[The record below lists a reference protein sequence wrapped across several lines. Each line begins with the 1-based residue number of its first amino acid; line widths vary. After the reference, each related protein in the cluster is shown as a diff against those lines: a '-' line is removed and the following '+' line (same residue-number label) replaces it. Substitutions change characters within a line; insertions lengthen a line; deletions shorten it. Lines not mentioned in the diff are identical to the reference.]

1 MLNRFATRLGSW
13 LAMAALAGFLGFGW
27 GGAALAQ
34 SEPTMSEIYQ
44 MAQSGKLDQAQT
56 MVQQVLVIHPNSAKA
71 HFVQA
76 ELYGRQG
83 QAARGR
89 EALAAAEKIA
99 PGLPFAKPEA
109 VQALRTQLASKPSAP
124 AGKEPAARSLTGGG
138 SSSSGSSGAGA
149 APATPA
155 KSSFPIG
162 LGLAL
167 GGAAIAFAIFML
179 RKKPAARDPF
189 ASGDFSNPNAGMG
202 NPGAAGG
209 PGSVIGSG
217 INNGVSNGLSGPQTF
232 GNNPPPN
239 PVYGQAPQQ
248 FGQYGQPQQPG
259 YGAQPAAGSG
269 MGGRVMGGLATG
281 LAVGAGVLA
290 AQAIGKN
297 LMGNANAESHPAG
310 AGDSAANNLQPL
322 PGNSDMGGQ
331 NFGINDTSSWDDG
344 GSSMSDSG
352 GGGDW
357 DT

>member
-13 LAMAALAGFLGFGW
+13 LTMAALAGFLGFGF

-34 SEPTMSEIYQ
+34 TEPTMSEIYQ

-56 MVQQVLVIHPNSAKA
+56 MVQQVLVIHPNSARA

-89 EALAAAEKIA
+89 DALAAAEKIA

-109 VQALRTQLASKPSAP
+109 VQALRTQLASKSPAP

-138 SSSSGSSGAGA
+138 NSNTGSSGASA
-149 APATPA
+149 APAAPA

-179 RKKPAARDPF
+179 RKKPAARDPS
-189 ASGDFSNPNAGMG
+189 ATGDFSNPNAGMG

-209 PGSVIGSG
+209 PGSVIGGG
-217 INNGVSNGLSGPQTF
+217 INSGLSGPQTF
-232 GNNPPPN
+232 GNNPVN
-239 PVYGQAPQQ
+239 NTAYGQPGNPQQ

-259 YGAQPAAGSG
+259 YGAQQPAAGSG

-297 LMGNANAESHPAG
+297 LMGNANAESHPTA
-310 AGDSAANNLQPL
+310 ATGDSTPNNLQPL